1 MLPVGELFN
10 GFQKGIRL
18 TQISP
23 SSGPP
28 GPSVTK
34 LFLLQFLVKQSNFD
48 IQKQWGNYDDDDD
61 NDLGVDNNHEQLC

>member
-10 GFQKGIRL
+10 RFQKGIRL

-28 GPSVTK
+28 GPTGTK
-34 LFLLQFLVKQSNFD
+34 LVVAIFGKT
-48 IQKQWGNYDDDDD
+48 
-61 NDLGVDNNHEQLC
+61 EQL